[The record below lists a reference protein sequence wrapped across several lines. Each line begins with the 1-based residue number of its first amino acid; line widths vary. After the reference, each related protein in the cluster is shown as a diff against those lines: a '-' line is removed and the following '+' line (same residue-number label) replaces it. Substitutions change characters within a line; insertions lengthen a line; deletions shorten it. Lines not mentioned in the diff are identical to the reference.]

1 MNTRP
6 TCRVC
11 GKPVPDDRRTLCS
24 KYCVD
29 EYNRRVNRAA
39 YYRRKGMEPPPEKRT
54 AEPKPVRVKLPPGA
68 WFRCVY
74 DGDDNDSVMP
84 HHTYAREAVRDFVLY
99 GARAEWFQ
107 VVR

>member
-68 WFRCVY
+68 WFRCTY
-74 DGDDNDSVMP
+74 DGPDNDSVP
-84 HHTYAREAVRDFVLY
+84 AFRTLSREAVRDFVLY

-107 VVR
+107 AIG

>member
-1 MNTRP
+1 MTPPR

-39 YYRRKGMEPPPEKRT
+39 YYRRMGKTPPPEKRA

-68 WFRCVY
+68 WFQERYRSKVVY
-74 DGDDNDSVMP
+74 LWV
-84 HHTYAREAVRDFVLY
+84 RE
-99 GARAEWFQ
+99 EQ
-107 VVR
+107 VSHE

>member
-24 KYCVD
+24 KYCKD

-39 YYRRKGMEPPPEKRT
+39 YYRRKGRTPPPEKRKE
-54 AEPKPVRVKLPPGA
+54 AKPVRVKLPPGN
-68 WFRCVY
+68 WFKCIY
-74 DGDDNDSVMP
+74 DGPDNDSIP
-84 HHTYAREAVRDFVLY
+84 PFHTLSRAAVRDFVY
-99 GARAEWFQ
+99 HGARAEWFRA
-107 VVR
+107 VG